1 MMKRLKF
8 SIYFLF
14 GMVVFAAVVAA
25 VIHFYSYIFAKRV
38 IGQVVRVERVTE
50 VSTMINVEHMDPSQL
65 YSFAVAIRDE
75 RGEIWAASG
84 IDRQWAV
91 VQSGQCVEARL
102 FPYPPWNLEKS
113 GTFTNARLLR
123 LFDCPPGTPKE
134 NSQNPPPPAQ

>member
-1 MMKRLKF
+1 MLKRLKY
-8 SIYFLF
+8 SLYLVIGIVLI
-14 GMVVFAAVVAA
+14 GVCIAL

-38 IGQVVRVERVTE
+38 IGVVIRVERVTE
-50 VSTMINVEHMDPSQL
+50 VSTMINVQHMDPSQL
-65 YSFAVAIRDE
+65 YSFAVAIRDDH
-75 RGEIWAASG
+75 GEIWAASG

-102 FPYPPWNLEKS
+102 FPYPPWNLEKA

-134 NSQNPPPPAQ
+134 NSQNSTPPAQ